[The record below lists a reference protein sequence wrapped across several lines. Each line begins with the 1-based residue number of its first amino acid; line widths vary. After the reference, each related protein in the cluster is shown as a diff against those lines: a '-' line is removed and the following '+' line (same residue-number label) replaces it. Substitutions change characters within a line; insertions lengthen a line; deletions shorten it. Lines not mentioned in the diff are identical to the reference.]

1 MTLMRRAPIFL
12 VAAVVSAGAFF
23 AAPGR
28 IVPAPVAHAGDN
40 DDTNDVLE
48 RPKYVNERCERAI
61 EKGVA
66 WLAKKQKRSGEILSD
81 NSGYG
86 SGYPVAM
93 TSLAGMAWL
102 AHGDTP
108 TKGKYARNVRLA
120 IDYLLHCAK
129 NGNPRGFICS
139 PGETSIH
146 AHGFAMLFLAECL
159 GSDADPELETKIKEC
174 LKKACEITNKA
185 QSDMGGWYY
194 TPDKGNDEGST
205 TITQVQALRAC
216 RNAGLA
222 VPVSVIKKAVKY
234 IEKSV
239 CPDGGIAYTA
249 RNGGSGSC
257 AAITAAAV
265 AVLYDAGEYDSPIAK
280 KALAYCKTHINVNDG
295 GNAGGHYFYAH
306 LYLAQANWQAGGTNP
321 KAWDDYY
328 PKIRDVLCQRQ
339 QGDGSWDG
347 DGVGRVYGTAIA
359 TTILAI
365 PYEHV
370 PIYAR

>member
-1 MTLMRRAPIFL
+1 MLHTLRRARVGLALAAAFAGF
-12 VAAVVSAGAFF
+12 VAM
-23 AAPGR
+23 
-28 IVPAPVAHAGDN
+28 PVARTGVLHAQ
-40 DDTNDVLE
+40 DDDQSDVLDHP
-48 RPKYVNERCERAI
+48 RFVNEKTEKAI
-61 EKGVA
+61 ERGCA
-66 WLAKKQKRSGEILSD
+66 WLARHQKRSGEILSD

-102 AHGDTP
+102 SHGDTP
-108 TKGKYARNVRLA
+108 TKGKYARNVRSA
-120 IDYLLHCAK
+120 IEFLLRCSK
-129 NGNPRGFICS
+129 NGSPRGFICS
-139 PGETSIH
+139 PGENSIH

-159 GSDADPELETKIKEC
+159 GSDADPELEQRIKDA
-174 LKKACEITNKA
+174 LKHAIDITNKS

-194 TPDKGNDEGST
+194 TPEKGNDEGST

-216 RNAGLA
+216 RNAGIA
-222 VPVSVIKKAVKY
+222 VPASVIKKAVKY

-280 KALAYCKTHINVNDG
+280 KALSYCKSHINVNDG
-295 GNAGGHYFYAH
+295 GAAGGHYFYAH
-306 LYLAQANWQAGGTNP
+306 LYLAQANWQAGGRH
-321 KAWDDYY
+321 WEDYY
-328 PKIRDVLCQRQ
+328 PKIRDVLCTRQ

>member
-1 MTLMRRAPIFL
+1 MKRLHRGSAIACAVVAAALGFL
-12 VAAVVSAGAFF
+12 VS
-23 AAPGR
+23 PSSTS
-28 IVPAPVAHAGDN
+28 VAQ
-40 DDTNDVLE
+40 DDDETQVLDH
-48 RPKYVNERCERAI
+48 PKYVTDRCEKAI
-61 EKGVA
+61 EKGCA
-66 WLAKKQKRSGEILSD
+66 WLAKHQKRTGD
-81 NSGYG
+81 VQAGDAGYG

-108 TKGKYARNVRLA
+108 TKGKYARNVRSA
-120 IDYLLHCAK
+120 IEYLLHCAK
-129 NGNPRGFICS
+129 VGTPRGFICS
-139 PGETSIH
+139 AGESSIH

-159 GSDADPELETKIKEC
+159 GSDADPDLEQKIKEA
-174 LKKACEITNKA
+174 LKAAITITNKA

-280 KALAYCKTHINVNDG
+280 KALQYCKTHINARDG
-295 GNAGGHYFYAH
+295 GTAGGHYFYAH
-306 LYLAQANWQAGGTNP
+306 LYLAQANWQAGAATP
-321 KAWDDYY
+321 KTWDDYY
-328 PKIRDVLCQRQ
+328 PKIRDELCSRQ
-339 QGDGSWDG
+339 QGDGSWEG

-365 PYEHV
+365 PFEHV